1 MCLMQEGVEEPLSID
16 AQADS
21 SHGAHA
27 ARLLHLS
34 VRPRAGLP
42 SIEGERPQGPA
53 IHMDG

>member
-34 VRPRAGLP
+34 VRPRVGLP
-42 SIEGERPQGPA
+42 SIEGERPQGPT